1 MNNPENN
8 ITAHP
13 TEYEETKRPEFVLD
27 QDLSTFFLQPDG
39 NQSYLK
45 IDLKYPGRATAI
57 SFTSSTNEDRSADP
71 ESVLIEGL
79 ENNGSYLRYLRTSY
93 PLL

>member
-13 TEYEETKRPEFVLD
+13 TDYEETRGPEFVLD

-39 NQSYLK
+39 NQSYLN

-57 SFTSSTNEDRSADP
+57 SFTSSNNEDRIRRPRKCS
-71 ESVLIEGL
+71 S
-79 ENNGSYLRYLRTSY
+79 
-93 PLL
+93 